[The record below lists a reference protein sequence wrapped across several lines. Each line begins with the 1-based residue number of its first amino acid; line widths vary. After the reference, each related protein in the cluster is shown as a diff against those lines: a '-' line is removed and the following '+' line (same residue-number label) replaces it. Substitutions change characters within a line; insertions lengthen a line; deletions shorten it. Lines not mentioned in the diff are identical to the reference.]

1 MPINA
6 VLQRL
11 VLASPN
17 PQDLAR
23 FYHHAFAYSI
33 ASVEAEWRCEGDQR
47 SLWIRPGAANQLL
60 ESHFTFAEVPML
72 ERFARELEGRGAAP
86 QRSESGAG
94 LEISVQDPEGRSVH
108 FSVAES
114 SHKAPRQ
121 SHGVSLPARL
131 QHYAVR
137 TPTPA
142 ALHDFYVN
150 RLGFTCSD
158 LVCDESGDLTAAF
171 LRTDREH
178 HSLALFRAPH
188 QRFDHF
194 SCETESWSALRD
206 WADFLAGR
214 SVPLAWGIGRHGP
227 GNDTFLM
234 VQDPDGN
241 LAEISAELEVCAE
254 DRPIGRWPHR
264 METLN
269 QWGIAIMRS

>member
-17 PQDLAR
+17 PHDLAK

-33 ASVEAEWRCEGDQR
+33 APVDGGWRCEGRRR
-47 SLWIRPGAANQLL
+47 SLWIRFGPANQLL
-60 ESHFTFAEVPML
+60 ESHFTFAEAPML
-72 ERFARELEGRGAAP
+72 ERFARDLEARGVAL

-94 LEISVQDPEGRSVH
+94 VEFSVQDPESRRVR
-108 FSVAES
+108 FSAAES
-114 SHKAPRQ
+114 VRQPSAQSPGAPIT
-121 SHGVSLPARL
+121 ARL
-131 QHYAVR
+131 QHYAVC
-137 TPTPA
+137 TPTPR
-142 ALHDFYVN
+142 ALYDFYVE

-158 LVCDESGDLTAAF
+158 LVCDETGDLTAAF
-171 LRTDREH
+171 LRTDPEH
-178 HSLALFRAPH
+178 HVMAIFRAAQP
-188 QRFDHF
+188 RFDHF

-214 SVPLAWGIGRHGP
+214 SVRLAWGIGRHGP
-227 GNDTFLM
+227 GNDTFFM

-254 DRPIGRWPHR
+254 DRPIRRWPHR